1 MKNVQRPL
9 TVLILLLTGSFSL
22 TAQTEADP
30 EAVRQ
35 AILHYVDALYEAD
48 TAQVYAGVHP
58 ALAKRGFWRP
68 EDSRSYEDM
77 SPMSFEQL
85 VALSGK
91 WNARG
96 WLPADAPKEIVIFEV
111 QDKTAT
117 AKLTAEWGTDY
128 FHLAKF
134 DDAWKIVN
142 VLWQSPPPASRA
154 TN

>member
-1 MKNVQRPL
+1 MKSVQRLFPVL
-9 TVLILLLTGSFSL
+9 TLLLTGTL
-22 TAQTEADP
+22 ILPAQTEADT

-68 EDSRSYEDM
+68 EDSPEYKGM

-91 WNARG
+91 WNAKG
-96 WLPADAPKEIVIFEV
+96 WLPVDAPKEIVIFEV
-111 QDKTAT
+111 QDQTAT

-134 DDAWKIVN
+134 DDGWKIVN
-142 VLWQSPPPASRA
+142 VLWQSPPPKAE
-154 TN
+154 